1 MSVPVGLIAISSLYV
16 AFAAYLLWIG
26 LHGIVSILYMP
37 FGFLIL
43 SVSAFFILLAKA
55 LLTFKQWAW
64 YGSVVLGSLSAV
76 SFIYAL
82 IMLTPQQNVLY
93 TRVFQ
98 WSGVFI
104 GCMIVLY
111 LNRTPVRSR
120 FRGLRGAG
128 LTSACS

>member
-1 MSVPVGLIAISSLYV
+1 MPVPVGLIAISSLYV
-16 AFAAYLLWIG
+16 VFAAYLLWIG

-37 FGFLIL
+37 FGLLIL

-64 YGSVVLGSLSAV
+64 YGSVILGILSAV
-76 SFIYAL
+76 SFLYSL
-82 IMLTPQQNVLY
+82 VMLTPQHNVLY

-98 WSGVFI
+98 WNGVFI
-104 GCMIVLY
+104 GCIIVLY

-120 FRGLRGAG
+120 FRG
-128 LTSACS
+128 